1 MDRFRTNVLLLR
13 NSIFKHLR
21 QFLSTSHL
29 ESPQPCDTD
38 NWWSMDAVLTCHFTD
53 RSVAR
58 RHIPLMNAT
67 VRLAVAYRWV
77 CLTADCGSKV
87 SSFGQWAAANCAALP
102 IANAGQ

>member
-38 NWWSMDAVLTCHFTD
+38 N
-53 RSVAR
+53 
-58 RHIPLMNAT
+58 
-67 VRLAVAYRWV
+67 
-77 CLTADCGSKV
+77 
-87 SSFGQWAAANCAALP
+87 
-102 IANAGQ
+102 